1 VGTDESAAR
10 PIRVVVVTHDSAAVL
25 PGLLDSLEAGMEGTR
40 WRLVAVDNDSRDD
53 TRELLRRSASAA
65 QLIELDRNLGYA
77 AAVNRALADAR
88 GEIEDVLLLN
98 PDVRLSRG
106 SAASLQRRLRTASHL
121 DSIEGRIGLT
131 APLCQDSSGAV
142 LPTLRREP
150 TVARALAETVL
161 GVRRAGRRGW
171 GEAVLELSA
180 YARTTTADWISG
192 AALMISSECL
202 HACGEWDE
210 RFFLYSE
217 DTDYALRAR
226 DEGFLSCLEPEA
238 EVVHL
243 GGASRA
249 DSRLW
254 ALLAVNKVILHAK
267 RHGRGRAIAF
277 RSAALLRELR
287 LALSGNRPSRRAAVA
302 LLGRAPTEI
311 GGPR

>member
-1 VGTDESAAR
+1 
-10 PIRVVVVTHDSAAVL
+10 VVVVTHNSAAVL

-40 WRLVAVDNDSRDD
+40 WRLVAVDNDSRDA
-53 TRELLRRSASAA
+53 TREMLRTSAPAA
-65 QLIELDRNLGYA
+65 ELIELDRNLGYA
-77 AAVNRALADAR
+77 AAVNRALADT
-88 GEIEDVLLLN
+88 GDEDVLLLN

-106 SAASLQRRLRTASHL
+106 SAASLQRRLRTACHL

-171 GEAVLELSA
+171 GEAVLEMSA
-180 YARTTTADWISG
+180 YARTTAADWISG

-202 HACGEWDE
+202 QACGEWDE

-226 DEGFLSCLEPEA
+226 DEGFFSCLDPAAEA
-238 EVVHL
+238 VHL
-243 GGASRA
+243 GGGSRV
-249 DSRLW
+249 DSNLW
-254 ALLAVNKVILHAK
+254 ARLIVNKVALHRK
-267 RHGRGRAIAF
+267 RHGRRRAIAF

-287 LALSGNRPSRRAAVA
+287 LAVSGNRPSRRAAVA
-302 LLGRAPTEI
+302 LLGRV
-311 GGPR
+311 PRPR